1 MQDHVELWK
10 SIVWQQ
16 HYNPL
21 GAEWLSTLLAGAPVV
36 VLLGLLAAGVSAIR
50 SAAAGLATALAVA
63 IFGYKM
69 PADLAAA
76 AAGFGACFGL
86 FPIGWLVLAAVFFF
100 RLQTESGAFDV
111 VKRSVARLS
120 PDRRMQALLVAFS
133 FGAFI
138 EGAAGF
144 GTPVAVSSAML
155 IGLGF
160 PGLQAAGISLI
171 ANTAPV
177 AFGSL
182 GIPVITLAKMIES
195 DPARLSAVEMA
206 LSQMAGRQLPFFAV
220 IVPMWLVAVLSGWRG
235 VLQCLPAILVSGG
248 SFGLLQ
254 FYVSNY
260 YGPMAVDVV
269 AGAGSLIALTLF
281 LKVWQPREVFRLP
294 NEAHGAA
301 LPQKDEIRTVVWAW
315 TPWLALSLLVF
326 AWALPDVKSK
336 LKLLGRA
343 HEVPR
348 LHNAVA
354 RGPEVSKTQTPER
367 AEYEFYPLSAAG
379 TALFASAILS
389 AFWLRVRPR
398 LFFETF
404 ARTVWDMRVALG
416 TIAMMLAL
424 AYVTKYCGSDATLG
438 LAFTRAGWWYP
449 FFAPMLGWLGVALTG
464 SDTASNALFG
474 GLQKITAE
482 RLGLDPI
489 LICAS
494 NSTGGVMGKMI
505 DAQSIVVAAV
515 ATNEHGREG
524 SILRFVFWHS
534 ITLAALVGLLTLA
547 QAYWLAWM
555 IPSVLLSP

>member
-1 MQDHVELWK
+1 
-10 SIVWQQ
+10 VWQQ
-16 HYNPL
+16 SYNPL
-21 GAEWLSTLLAGAPVV
+21 GVEWLSTLLAAAPIV
-36 VLLGLLAAGVSAIR
+36 VLLGLLAMGVSALR
-50 SAAAGLATALAVA
+50 SAAAGLATALAAAV
-63 IFGYKM
+63 FGYRM
-69 PADLAAA
+69 PFELAAA
-76 AAGFGACFGL
+76 STAFGACFGL

-100 RLQTESGAFDV
+100 RLQTQSGAFDV

-182 GIPVITLAKMIES
+182 GIPIITLAQMIES
-195 DPARLSAVEMA
+195 DPARVPQVEWALSA
-206 LSQMAGRQLPFFAV
+206 MAGRQLPLFAL
-220 IVPMWLVAVLSGWRG
+220 IVPAWIVAMLSGWRG
-235 VLQCLPAILVSGG
+235 VVQCLPAILVCGG
-248 SFGLLQ
+248 SFGTLQ
-254 FYVSNY
+254 FLVSNFH
-260 YGPMAVDVV
+260 GPAAVDIV
-269 AGAGSLIALTLF
+269 AGAGSLLSLTLL
-281 LKVWQPREVFRLP
+281 LKVWQPKDQFRLAGESP
-294 NEAHGAA
+294 DVVPDAA
-301 LPQKDEIRTVVWAW
+301 DPVRTVAWAW
-315 TPWLALSLLVF
+315 TPWIALSLLVF
-326 AWALPDVKSK
+326 AWALPTVKGE
-336 LKLLGRA
+336 LKKAAGTSI
-343 HEVPR
+343 EVPR

-354 RGPEVSKTQTPER
+354 RGLEISNANAPEKAVYDFFP
-367 AEYEFYPLSAAG
+367 FSAAG
-379 TALFASAILS
+379 TALFLSALLS
-389 AFWLRVRPR
+389 AFWLGITPR
-398 LFFETF
+398 QFLATF
-404 ARTVWDMRVALG
+404 GRTLWDMKEALG

-438 LAFTRAGWWYP
+438 LAFTHAGWWYP

-515 ATNEHGREG
+515 ATNERGQEG
-524 SILRFVFWHS
+524 AILRFVFWHS
-534 ITLAALVGLLTLA
+534 IALASLVGVLTMV
-547 QAYWLAWM
+547 QAYATPWV
-555 IPSVLLSP
+555 IPSVPPTP